1 MTAKPKKL
9 SILSIVILVVIL
21 LYPVI
26 AYLGIRN
33 LGIRLASIVV
43 LALLLGS
50 TAARIAAT
58 RSLLI
63 PLLLQAGAVAAILG
77 AGCVLADPLYMK
89 LVPALI
95 ALSAALNFFLSLLRT
110 PVIESFAR
118 MKKPDLPPPEVRYTR
133 RVTHLWGWTMVADSA
148 LCLAAAAGGS
158 LSLWLI
164 LCFPVSYA
172 LLGIVF
178 CSEYA
183 VRKWRFGD
191 FDEAMVWDRVLR
203 AVLRK

>member
-1 MTAKPKKL
+1 MPEKPKKL
-9 SILSIVILVVIL
+9 SILSIVGLVLIL

-26 AYLGIRN
+26 AYLGIQN

-43 LALLLGS
+43 LALLAGS
-50 TAARIAAT
+50 TVARVAVT
-58 RSLLI
+58 RSLLL

-77 AGCVLADPLYMK
+77 AGYVLADPLYMR

-95 ALSAALNFFLSLLRT
+95 ALSASLNFFLSLLRT

-118 MKKPDLPPPEVRYTR
+118 TKKPDLSPREVRYTR
-133 RVTHLWGWTMVADSA
+133 AVTQLWGWTMVADGA

-158 LSLWLI
+158 LRLWLI

-172 LLGIVF
+172 LIGLVF

-191 FDEAMVWDRVLR
+191 FNEAMIWDRVLK
-203 AVLRK
+203 AVMRK

>member
-9 SILSIVILVVIL
+9 SIHSIVILILIL

-26 AYLGIRN
+26 AYLGIKS
-33 LGIRLASIVV
+33 LGVRLASIVV
-43 LALLLGS
+43 LALLVGS

-58 RSLLI
+58 RSLLL

-77 AGCVLADPLYMK
+77 AGYLLRDSLYMK

-95 ALSAALNFFLSLLRT
+95 ASSASLNFFLSLLRT

-118 MKKPDLPPPEVRYTR
+118 MKKPDLSPPEVRYTR
-133 RVTHLWGWTMVADSA
+133 GVTHLWGWTMAADA
-148 LCLAAAAGGS
+148 VLCLAAAATGS
-158 LSLWLI
+158 LRLWLI

-172 LLGIVF
+172 LIGLVF
-178 CSEYA
+178 CSEYV
-183 VRKWRFGD
+183 VRKRRFDD
-191 FDEAMVWDRVLR
+191 FDEALIWDRVLK
-203 AVLRK
+203 AVMGK